1 MEEIKLNSKQA
12 YTFASSIFADIQ
24 KYVEEHE
31 KEFREFLKGENVS
44 DETEE

>member
-31 KEFREFLKGENVS
+31 KEFREFLKGENAS
-44 DETEE
+44 NEKDD